1 MPPIAERPAGAPGGE
16 PSAPPPRRRR
26 PAALWLVPLGATG
39 IFMMLAWKACWSS
52 LDVGRPDPSWEAD
65 AFVVSGEFRAD
76 GSCSVLLDGHPVA
89 AVDTPR
95 TEYEHDHATGMTPE
109 GLSVHQ
115 VSCHVAAPFK
125 AGAPYDPRS
134 FWVWGPVPTGEPLRP
149 GRYRVVE
156 EALEPGDTTAMEMA
170 LFHPR
175 FEDQPKRAYLV
186 GYRGYVRITRVD
198 SPTVV
203 GTFRMVARR
212 KRRSVIE

>member
-1 MPPIAERPAGAPGGE
+1 MSPISERPAGMPE
-16 PSAPPPRRRR
+16 DERPVPPPRRRRR

-39 IFMMLAWKACWSS
+39 IFMMLAWKACWSA
-52 LDVGRPDPSWEAD
+52 LDVGRPDPSWDAD
-65 AFVVSGEFRAD
+65 AFVLSGEFRAD
-76 GSCSVLLDGHPVA
+76 GSCTVLLDGQPVA

-95 TEYEHDHATGMTPE
+95 TEYEHDGAFNMTPA

-115 VSCHVAAPFK
+115 VSCRIARPPQP
-125 AGAPYDPRS
+125 GAPYDSRS
-134 FWVWGPVPTGEPLRP
+134 FWVWGPVRTGTPLRP

-175 FEDQPKRAYLV
+175 FEAQSAYLV
-186 GYRGYVRITRVD
+186 GYRGYVRIAKVD

-203 GTFRMVARR
+203 GTFRLVARR
-212 KRRSVIE
+212 KRRSPFE

>member
-1 MPPIAERPAGAPGGE
+1 MPLIPEQPAGTRRAAP
-16 PSAPPPRRRR
+16 PPPRRRR
-26 PAALWLVPLGATG
+26 SAALWLVPLGATG
-39 IFMMLAWKACWSS
+39 VLMMLAWKACWNS
-52 LDVGRPDPSWEAD
+52 LDDRPDPSWDAD

-76 GSCSVLLDGHPVA
+76 GSCTVLLDGQPVA

-95 TEYEHDHATGMTPE
+95 TEYEHDNATGMTPE

-115 VSCHVAAPFK
+115 VSCRVAAPFK
-125 AGAPYDPRS
+125 AGAPFDPRN

-156 EALEPGDTTAMEMA
+156 EALEPGDTTAMEAA

-186 GYRGYVRITRVD
+186 GYRGYVRITSVD
-198 SPTVV
+198 SLTVV
-203 GTFRMVARR
+203 GTFRLVARR
-212 KRRSVIE
+212 KRRSTIE